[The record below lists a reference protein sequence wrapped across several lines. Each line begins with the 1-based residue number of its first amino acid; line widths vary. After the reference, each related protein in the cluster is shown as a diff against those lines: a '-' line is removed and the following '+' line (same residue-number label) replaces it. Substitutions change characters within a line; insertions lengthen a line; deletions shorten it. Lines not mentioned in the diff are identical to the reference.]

1 MTTTLDTDRIAAAA
15 RALLDDKVTAV
26 RTLAEARQKRENA
39 KSALTDAERG
49 DAAAYAAALKA
60 GWTADELKRVGLDAP
75 TRRTPGRPRNA
86 RRSTATSTST
96 TPTPASASASASD
109 GSAAG

>member
-26 RTLAEARQKRENA
+26 RTLAEARQKREDA

-75 TRRTPGRPRNA
+75 TRRAPGRPRNT
-86 RRSTATSTST
+86 RRSTATSSSPA
-96 TPTPASASASASD
+96 PTPVLD